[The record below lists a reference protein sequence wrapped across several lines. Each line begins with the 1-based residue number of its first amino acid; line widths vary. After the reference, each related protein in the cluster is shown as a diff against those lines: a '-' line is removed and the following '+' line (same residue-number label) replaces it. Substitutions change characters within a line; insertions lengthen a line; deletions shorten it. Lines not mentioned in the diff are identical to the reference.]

1 VKTGHAGAG
10 HRLDLVVRR
19 RPLNWSV
26 AVGIAVLLVPACVQA
41 SPARRTFESGPQFGG
56 LSFEYPGAWTALQPA
71 QESTISTV
79 IVYLSNQTMVSP
91 CTDGS
96 CGLAV
101 KHLEPGAILVWWSQ
115 RGSPGWTFPVSSARG
130 ELLTIGGRRALLIV
144 RPGCAF
150 LDGDVF
156 MRTVVEI
163 PHVAENWL
171 ELDAC
176 IRQPGAAAAETEVR
190 ELLDSVHF
198 DTSL

>member
-1 VKTGHAGAG
+1 
-10 HRLDLVVRR
+10 
-19 RPLNWSV
+19 
-26 AVGIAVLLVPACVQA
+26 
-41 SPARRTFESGPQFGG
+41 
-56 LSFEYPGAWTALQPA
+56 
-71 QESTISTV
+71 
-79 IVYLSNQTMVSP
+79 
-91 CTDGS
+91 
-96 CGLAV
+96 
-101 KHLEPGAILVWWSQ
+101 
-115 RGSPGWTFPVSSARG
+115 
-130 ELLTIGGRRALLIV
+130 V